1 MTDIIPVIT
10 DANGRNV
17 LRFDY
22 PMDNIRVKINIG
34 GLDFTNEPIPIK
46 ALTTNYEN
54 RELQSGFVLPPNQK
68 FGFVFDAK
76 YLPNNPPVG
85 LMDYPLLVS
94 ITLKAYEIPK
104 YLENFK
110 E

>member
-1 MTDIIPVIT
+1 
-10 DANGRNV
+10 
-17 LRFDY
+17 
-22 PMDNIRVKINIG
+22 MDNIRVKINIG

-68 FGFVFDAK
+68 FSFRFDAK
-76 YLPNNPPVG
+76 YLPTKDEG

-104 YLENFK
+104 YLEDV
-110 E
+110 